1 MIFVKKFFI
10 LILLLNLVNSCS
22 KIEDLIIPFTAK
34 KFSDPKEISGF
45 DHKSDGNFSVMLMTV
60 KNAKEVFEQ
69 QNSGKEAIKF
79 RQTDKIK
86 KGESLT
92 IIIDLSGCQTN
103 KNNECEIVGEI
114 KVLDPKGKTYF
125 EKSNVPLMIN
135 NGSIPQ
141 KMFRISPAYF
151 EVFAKEND
159 LIGQYSVTLKAKDN
173 VANRNVTLNTNFSI
187 IE

>member
-1 MIFVKKFFI
+1 MIYVKKLFI

-22 KIEDLIIPFTAK
+22 QIEDIKIRLTAK
-34 KFSDPKEISGF
+34 KINDPKEISGF
-45 DHKSDGNFSVMLMTV
+45 DHKSDGNFTAILMIV

-69 QNSGKEAIKF
+69 QSSGKKAIKF

-86 KGESLT
+86 KGKSLT
-92 IIIDLSGCQTN
+92 IITDLGGCQTN

-125 EKSNVPLMIN
+125 EQSDIPLMIN

-141 KMFRISPAYF
+141 KMFRTSPAYF
-151 EVFAKEND
+151 EVSAKEND
-159 LIGQYSVTLKAKDN
+159 LIGQYSVTLKAKDK
-173 VANRNVTLNTNFSI
+173 VANRDVTLNTNFSI